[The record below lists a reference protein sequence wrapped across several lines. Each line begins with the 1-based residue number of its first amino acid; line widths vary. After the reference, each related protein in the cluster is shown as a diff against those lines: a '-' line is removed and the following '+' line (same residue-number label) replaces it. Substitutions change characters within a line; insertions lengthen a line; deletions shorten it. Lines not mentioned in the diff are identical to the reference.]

1 MGSSINMETIIEV
14 CEELWERQRDL
25 PPPPLV
31 GIHSWYWRHRRKSKE
46 MELRTKVS
54 KILRDRKGHVD
65 IACLEDVQNLFAEP

>member
-25 PPPPLV
+25 LPPPLV

-46 MELRTKVS
+46 LGTKIS
-54 KILRDRKGHVD
+54 KTLSDKKRHID

>member
-1 MGSSINMETIIEV
+1 MGSSIDMENIIEV

-46 MELRTKVS
+46 LGTKML
-54 KILRDRKGHVD
+54 KTPPRNKKGHVD
-65 IACLEDVQNLFAEP
+65 ETCLEDVQNLFAEV